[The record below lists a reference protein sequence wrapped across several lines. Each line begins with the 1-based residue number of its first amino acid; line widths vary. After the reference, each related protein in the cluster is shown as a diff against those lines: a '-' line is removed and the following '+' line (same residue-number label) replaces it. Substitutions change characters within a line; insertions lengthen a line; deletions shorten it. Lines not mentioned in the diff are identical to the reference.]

1 MKKIISIGIV
11 ILGIVL
17 GLYLGLWVMFVGGIL
32 GIAQAVDTGTITAM
46 IVAWNLIKIVL
57 ASFVGYIIIFVSII
71 LGRLIED

>member
-17 GLYLGLWVMFVGGIL
+17 GLYLGLWVLFVGGIL

>member
-1 MKKIISIGIV
+1 MNKIISIGIV

-32 GIAQAVDTGTITAM
+32 GIAQAVDSGTITAM

-57 ASFVGYIIIFVSII
+57 ASVVGYIIIFVSII
-71 LGRLIED
+71 LGRLIAD